1 MISRFFRRI
10 FHGPAH
16 RPDQLLRAPRIPY
29 VVQYTLV
36 SIGLGA
42 LFPLASMIYL
52 LVIRNLPITLSAMV
66 VLQQQEVLLWI
77 IDSAPLFLA
86 VYAFVLGLREDR
98 LRETFVKLVEERE
111 NVAEL
116 QQLTQQL
123 ERRTNQLR
131 AITQLSGRFSVREDL
146 HDLLKIMLEHI
157 RSNFGYYHAHIYL
170 LNEETDELVVAEG
183 TGTAGEK
190 LKAQQHAIPRS
201 AETSLVAR
209 AARTGDV
216 VWVDNVRE
224 SEDWLPNPLLPHT
237 YSEIA
242 VPVILRDSVVG
253 VLDVQESRIGAF
265 DEGDANMLNILAAQ
279 IAAAIRNIRI
289 FERVDA
295 ALAEAKAVQEHYQ
308 QQVWDRTRI
317 ARRHRGKAVFSRP
330 GAPPLSESTVLHGRQ
345 QALSQEKPAVV
356 TLPADDALEHA
367 LVAPIKF
374 GSAPIGEVQLYGRD
388 ADTPWSDDELQ
399 FIEAVL
405 YQVAQAAENLRLFE
419 ETQERANRERLI
431 TEIGEKMR
439 RAPDIESL
447 MQVTVS
453 ELERVLGGARTFVK
467 LGTAQRL
474 LQSERQENLPP
485 PKPSGSPPDKRSN
498 GTAAVAKE

>member
-16 RPDQLLRAPRIPY
+16 RPDHLLRPPRIPY

-36 SIGLGA
+36 GIGLGL
-42 LFPLASMIYL
+42 LFPLVSMAYL
-52 LVIRNLPITLSAMV
+52 LVIHHSPITLNTV
-66 VLQQQEVLLWI
+66 VALQQQEVLLWI
-77 IDSAPLFLA
+77 IDTAPLFLA
-86 VYAFVLGLREDR
+86 IYAFVLGLREDR
-98 LRETFVKLVEERE
+98 LRETFVKLVAERE

-116 QQLTQQL
+116 QQLTRQL
-123 ERRTNQLR
+123 ERRTNQLK
-131 AITQLSGRFSVREDL
+131 AITQLSERFSVREDL
-146 HDLLKIMLEHI
+146 HELLKIMLEHI

-170 LNEETDELVVAEG
+170 LDEETDELVVAEG
-183 TGTAGEK
+183 TGNAGEK
-190 LKAQQHAIPRS
+190 LKAQRHAIPRT

-224 SEDWLPNPLLPHT
+224 DEDWLPNPLLPHT

-279 IAAAIRNIRI
+279 IATAIRNIRI
-289 FERVDA
+289 FEQVDA

-330 GAPPLSESTVLHGRQ
+330 GAPALPENAILHGRK
-345 QALSQEKPAVV
+345 QALSQEKPVV
-356 TLPADDALEHA
+356 VALPTNDALEHA

-374 GSAPIGEVQLYGRD
+374 GSTPIGDIQLYGRD
-388 ADTPWSDDELQ
+388 ADSPWSDDELQ

-419 ETQERANRERLI
+419 ETQERASRERLI
-431 TEIGEKMR
+431 AEIGEKMR
-439 RAPDIESL
+439 RAPNIESL

-453 ELERVLGGARTFVK
+453 ELGRVLGGARTFVK
-467 LGTAQRL
+467 LGTKQRL
-474 LQSERQENLPP
+474 LQSEQQENLSA
-485 PKPSGSPPDKRSN
+485 PKTTATPPDKHSN
-498 GTAAVAKE
+498 GTSAVVKE